1 MGWSGFGRFGGG
13 EGDLDPITPA
23 YTSCS
28 VMSFLW
34 TCTKNFASTVHTQ
47 EEKINGDVLL
57 LLDPPLHQPSHPAS
71 PLPNTISP
79 HIVPVLTSPTPFCRL
94 ATLPSLVGSGHSCN
108 ACHFCPSTCLQKAL
122 YGYLSSHVT
131 NRTYLTLVASAHRIG
146 LLNKFLKFYSSE
158 NLRDI

>member
-1 MGWSGFGRFGGG
+1 MVALGG

-28 VMSFLW
+28 VMSFSW

-57 LLDPPLHQPSHPAS
+57 QLDPPLYQPSHPAS

-79 HIVPVLTSPTPFCRL
+79 HIVPVLTSPSVALLPYLPWWAVGTPVMH
-94 ATLPSLVGSGHSCN
+94 ATFVLVH
-108 ACHFCPSTCLQKAL
+108 ATKRHFMATFHHMSPTE
-122 YGYLSSHVT
+122 H
-131 NRTYLTLVASAHRIG
+131 TLLWWHQPIG
-146 LLNKFLKFYSSE
+146 L
-158 NLRDI
+158 DC